1 MTQKSV
7 EPNRSSRMGF
17 TLLELL
23 VVIVLIGI
31 LIGMLLPATRRVR
44 EPARRAQCMNNLR
57 QLALATLNYESTHGS
72 LPPAMGMPDW
82 YEGTAGPDANRLSG
96 LVHLLPF
103 MEQQALYD
111 SISQPSEHNGVEYAA
126 FGAAPWDSSFP
137 PWTTKT
143 WALTCPSTTNSQSDT
158 DFGWTSYAFS
168 IGDQARGIHDSDATR
183 GAFSVGA
190 SNSQQDISD
199 GTSNTIAFTEMGT
212 GDRANDVYSR
222 YLANQPDSFLNQPD
236 RVAKAHPVSERNQY
250 LNPDQLAPLG
260 RGRCWADGAAG
271 VSLVNTILP
280 PNSPSFA
287 VGGEIA
293 VDGVYS
299 AGGFHN
305 GGINVTFADGH
316 IQFIDKDIDAG
327 NSYAPTPTIEQ
338 MSQAGFS
345 SPYGVWGAMGTAS
358 GAEVIDDGW

>member
-1 MTQKSV
+1 MMRKSF
-7 EPNRSSRMGF
+7 EANQSSRMGF

-23 VVIVLIGI
+23 VVIVLIVI
-31 LIGMLLPATRRVR
+31 LIGMLLPATRSVR
-44 EPARRAQCMNNLR
+44 EAARRTDCMNNLR

-137 PWTTKT
+137 PWKT
-143 WALTCPSTTNSQSDT
+143 ELPALICPSTATSDSDT
-158 DFGWTSYAFS
+158 NFGWTSYAFS

-183 GAFSVGA
+183 GTFSVGA
-190 SNSQQDISD
+190 SNSHQDISD

-236 RVAKAHPVSERNQY
+236 RVVKAHPVSKRNQY

-260 RGRCWADGAAG
+260 RGHCWADGAAG

-299 AGGFHN
+299 AGGFHD

-316 IQFIDKDIDAG
+316 TQFIDKDIDAG

-345 SPYGVWGAMGTAS
+345 SPYGVWGALGTAS